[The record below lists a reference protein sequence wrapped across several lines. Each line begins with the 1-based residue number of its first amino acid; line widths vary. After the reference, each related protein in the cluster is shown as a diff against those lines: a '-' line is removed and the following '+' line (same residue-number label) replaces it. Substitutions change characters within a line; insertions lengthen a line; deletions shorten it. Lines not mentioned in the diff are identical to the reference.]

1 MSYIIKQL
9 IVLLKVNWTV
19 LDHIK
24 HEHLSNAHILSII
37 DEYNNQ
43 FILCIYIIHCSM
55 QIEYIVLGR
64 HKQLLYADRL
74 THCSIQIGLIVMCR
88 E

>member
-1 MSYIIKQL
+1 
-9 IVLLKVNWTV
+9 
-19 LDHIK
+19 
-24 HEHLSNAHILSII
+24 
-37 DEYNNQ
+37 
-43 FILCIYIIHCSM
+43 M